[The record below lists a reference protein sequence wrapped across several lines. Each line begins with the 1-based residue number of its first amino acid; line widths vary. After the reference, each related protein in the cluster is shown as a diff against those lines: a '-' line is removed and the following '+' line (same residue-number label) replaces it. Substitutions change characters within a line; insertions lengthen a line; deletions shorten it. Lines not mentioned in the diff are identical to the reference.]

1 MSSSAV
7 CVASVDM
14 LLGNLTI
21 MPGAHCGMFVQCALM
36 PMKWLVYPESAI
48 ACSLFASR
56 RAVNVYLDI
65 VLENAIVFVAHLC
78 LVVVIL
84 SRMFHAAGT
93 AVNVCV
99 DLLFFCQHSLVL
111 VSHFLIAA
119 ACTAVITEVAT
130 RSAAETSCGSTYAG
144 KEHGVICIPSTAA
157 SASTSTSWAT
167 LSGG

>member
-1 MSSSAV
+1 M
-7 CVASVDM
+7 
-14 LLGNLTI
+14 
-21 MPGAHCGMFVQCALM
+21 H
-36 PMKWLVYPESAI
+36 PESDI

-119 ACTAVITEVAT
+119 ACTAVIAEFAT
-130 RSAAETSCGSTYAG
+130 QSAVEKSFGSAYAV
-144 KEHGVICIPSTAA
+144 K
-157 SASTSTSWAT
+157 
-167 LSGG
+167 